1 MKLLIK
7 QTAVTAVIAITMV
20 VHGFAVAAESKKA
33 AEAAA
38 DEAKPGQVVLKWAG
52 CGISK
57 KAFMTEMAAAYEKK
71 TGVKI
76 DLKGGGATKGIRK
89 TASGETDF
97 GGSCRYRIDG
107 HPKEAAV
114 ELKPVAWD
122 ALVVIAH
129 KDNPVQDITLDQIRG
144 MYLGKIKNWKE
155 LGGSDKPIKLYTR
168 NGKSSGVGRTIRKL
182 VFANYDQKFTS
193 YKSVKS
199 SGPLEKAVEKDV
211 DAIGITGI
219 SSARKRNVKFLKL
232 EGKEATFDNIK
243 KGEYLL
249 YRPLYLAIQLSGKN
263 LEEVNKFYSF
273 THSPAGRKIMIANGT
288 VPYLDALGLV
298 MKQIEQE
305 QRAEETGLY
314 RN

>member
-1 MKLLIK
+1 MRKLMIRSAA
-7 QTAVTAVIAITMV
+7 TAVVLMMTVLQGLAT
-20 VHGFAVAAESKKA
+20 AAESKKA
-33 AEAAA
+33 ADARP
-38 DEAKPGQVVLKWAG
+38 DQVVLKWAG

-76 DLKGGGATKGIRK
+76 DLKGGGATKGIRQ

-97 GGSCRYRIDG
+97 GGSCRYKIDG
-107 HPKEAAV
+107 HPEEATV

-122 ALVVIAH
+122 ALVVIVH
-129 KDNPVQDITLDQIRG
+129 KDNPVKDITLDQIRG
-144 MYLGKIKNWKE
+144 LYLGKIKNWKE
-155 LGGSDKPIKLYTR
+155 LGGSDKPIKLYVR
-168 NGKSSGVGRTIRKL
+168 KGKSSGVGRAIRKL
-182 VFANYDQKFTS
+182 VFANYEQDFVAHEV
-193 YKSVKS
+193 VKS

-219 SSARKRNVKFLKL
+219 SSARKRKVNFLKL

-243 KGEYLL
+243 NGDYLL
-249 YRPLYLAIQLSGKN
+249 YRPLYLAIRSDSKN
-263 LEEVNKFYSF
+263 IKEVNKFFSF

-305 QRAEETGLY
+305 KRAEEIGLY
-314 RN
+314 RNQ